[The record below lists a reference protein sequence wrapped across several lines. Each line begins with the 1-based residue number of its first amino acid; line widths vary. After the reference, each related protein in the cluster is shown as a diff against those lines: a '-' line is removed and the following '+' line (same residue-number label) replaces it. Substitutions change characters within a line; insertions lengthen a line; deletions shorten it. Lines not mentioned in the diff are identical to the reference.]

1 MDHRR
6 CIAPPHE
13 SSPAMAADRLS
24 GLPDDLLRRI
34 LYFAPARE
42 GASTAVLSRRWP
54 GLWAT
59 SGAVNLDTCSYD
71 RTHGRDLSFEK
82 RASFL
87 AGAGA
92 ALAAA
97 ARA

>member
-1 MDHRR
+1 MDHRC
-6 CIAPPHE
+6 CIAPPRE

-59 SGAVNLDTCSYD
+59 SGAVNLDT
-71 RTHGRDLSFEK
+71 RWPRRPAP
-82 RASFL
+82 RAPS
-87 AGAGA
+87 GGSPSTW
-92 ALAAA
+92 
-97 ARA
+97 